1 MIGKGPILLVAMS
14 ESKDPH
20 NFNLRHVSASQLCWL
35 GFTTFIVRSYKD
47 IIDNFVLTLAPPAVT
62 TALYLVVFGSFMGE
76 RIGKLD
82 GISYLQFMT
91 PGLIM
96 LPIVTASYS
105 QAGLSFVV
113 AKLFRTIDEHFV
125 SPQPSWIIVVSYVAG
140 GMMRGM
146 MVGAAAG
153 IVTLLFTRSGVA
165 HPAMAVG
172 TLLLVSLM
180 SSIAGFINGLLA
192 HTLEQIHWVP
202 SFVLTPLTYFGGV
215 FYSVTLLPSWAQ
227 ILSFA
232 DPIFY
237 MVNVL
242 RFSMFGVSDV
252 HSGITLLVIA
262 FVTFSMMVIATSLI
276 ERGIGIRD

>member
-1 MIGKGPILLVAMS
+1 MLVAMFK
-14 ESKDPH
+14 SKDPH
-20 NFNLRHVSASQLCWL
+20 KSNLSPVSAAEMRWL

-47 IIDNFVLTLAPPAVT
+47 IIKNFLLTLAPPAVT

-76 RIGKLD
+76 LIGKLD

-91 PGLIM
+91 PGLIV

-105 QAGLSFVV
+105 QTGLSFVV
-113 AKLFRTIDEHFV
+113 AKLFKTIDEHLV

-146 MVGAAAG
+146 LVGATAG

-165 HPAMAVG
+165 HPAMLIG
-172 TLLLVSLM
+172 TLLLVSLIF
-180 SSIAGFINGLLA
+180 SIAGFLNGLFA
-192 HTLEQIHWVP
+192 HSLEQVHWVS

-215 FYSVTLLPSWAQ
+215 FHSVTLLPSWARN
-227 ILSFA
+227 LSFF

-237 MVNVL
+237 MVNAF

-252 HSGITLLVIA
+252 QHSGIILLVIA
-262 FVTFSMMVIATSLI
+262 FVAFSMIVVAASLI
-276 ERGIGIRD
+276 ERVGIRD

>member
-1 MIGKGPILLVAMS
+1 
-14 ESKDPH
+14 
-20 NFNLRHVSASQLCWL
+20 
-35 GFTTFIVRSYKD
+35 
-47 IIDNFVLTLAPPAVT
+47 
-62 TALYLVVFGSFMGE
+62 
-76 RIGKLD
+76 
-82 GISYLQFMT
+82 
-91 PGLIM
+91 M

-105 QAGLSFVV
+105 QTGLSFVV
-113 AKLFRTIDEHFV
+113 AKLFRTIDEHLV

-146 MVGAAAG
+146 LVGAAAG

-165 HPAMAVG
+165 HPAMLIG
-172 TLLLVSLM
+172 TLLLVSLI

-192 HTLEQIHWVP
+192 NSLDQVHWVP
-202 SFVLTPLTYFGGV
+202 SFVLTPLTYLSGV

-227 ILSFA
+227 NLSFA

-252 HSGITLLVIA
+252 QRSGITWLTLLVIA
-262 FVTFSMMVIATSLI
+262 FVTVSMIVVAASLI
-276 ERGIGIRD
+276 ERGVGIRD